1 MKNLIDSK
9 INFSVVT
16 EDSLIQAYTLDASQ
30 AAPEQVLM
38 SKPGNLYVL
47 QEPQHASLSDELV
60 AERSGEDLLLVF
72 RSQEQAR
79 PALKFEQFFSH
90 DARLHVLKHDGELL
104 RAVMGQDDPQQGP
117 VAFDL
122 QAASATE
129 QQVVSPVLGLLLPSA
144 EIAPAAELE
153 PQTGDAAA
161 PVQLAALNV
170 APLSAEPPQI
180 THAIDQIGA
189 RQGSLASGSVTDDS
203 RPTFSCHAEAGTV
216 VTIYDNGYKLG
227 DVRADANGNWSFP
240 PENALANAGHSFTV
254 RAQDAAG
261 HLISAVHA
269 VYAGA
274 TYISPQFRSNGQE
287 QNGILASRT
296 ANSSLTRREAEV
308 IRLYVSGLSVNG
320 IANQLKRTK
329 QTVSSQK
336 SSAMR
341 KLGISRDVELFR
353 FAYET
358 GLEIAGKPMDFE
370 LSSHR
375 QQTAPESL
383 PAEVQTP
390 RMGARQN
397 DRKLSVYVPYEIIQ
411 KEWRFF
417 MEGRNRNES

>member
-47 QEPQHASLSDELV
+47 QEPQHASLSDALV
-60 AERSGEDLLLVF
+60 AERSGEDLLLAF

-189 RQGSLASGSVTDDS
+189 RQGSLASGI
-203 RPTFSCHAEAGTV
+203 F
-216 VTIYDNGYKLG
+216 
-227 DVRADANGNWSFP
+227 RAV
-240 PENALANAGHSFTV
+240 AGH
-254 RAQDAAG
+254 
-261 HLISAVHA
+261 
-269 VYAGA
+269 
-274 TYISPQFRSNGQE
+274 
-287 QNGILASRT
+287 
-296 ANSSLTRREAEV
+296 
-308 IRLYVSGLSVNG
+308 
-320 IANQLKRTK
+320 
-329 QTVSSQK
+329 
-336 SSAMR
+336 
-341 KLGISRDVELFR
+341 VE
-353 FAYET
+353 
-358 GLEIAGKPMDFE
+358 G
-370 LSSHR
+370 
-375 QQTAPESL
+375 
-383 PAEVQTP
+383 
-390 RMGARQN
+390 
-397 DRKLSVYVPYEIIQ
+397 
-411 KEWRFF
+411 
-417 MEGRNRNES
+417 